1 MIPVKF
7 LPSFES
13 SKLPHEIAVMTDW
26 FCDELFDSGRNRIVF
41 PISRLIGDVER
52 FREDKDEII
61 AQIGMGVAYTSASD
75 LSSLRTVTNGEKQII
90 LSRYYDVHHEA
101 FANIVMQM
109 PDTFGH
115 CSIID
120 CHSFYP
126 SPLPYETDQSADR
139 PDFCIGVSEYHT
151 PEIVVDNLVRFLS
164 EQGYSVKVNS
174 PFAGTFVPMKYY
186 EKDHRVHSVMIEAN
200 RKLYMDVPGV
210 KNNQF
215 STIRSVLKECIN
227 TIEKS
232 IYSTMLGATFGAVLA
247 IILAMRF
254 ANINNRITSTQLVLS
269 GFAISAVFSSATN
282 YFVYY
287 SNTSTDKAR
296 SAMYWMLGSLSGAT
310 WEKLTLVLITFA
322 ICAVLIFLVHRVL
335 DILLLGDDA
344 ATTMGVNL
352 KKVKIIVVALS
363 TVLTGIIVSVSGVI
377 GFVGLVIPHISRSI
391 VGSSHKRLIPAA
403 ILIGGFFMII
413 CDVLSRVIVAP
424 QELSIGV
431 VTSFF
436 GAPFFL
442 FLIRKS
448 RHKFGGKS

>member
-1 MIPVKF
+1 MMSLKD
-7 LPSFES
+7 
-13 SKLPHEIAVMTDW
+13 KLPLKKGMQYTLFCIVMLFMLAAALVLSVLVGSVDIQPSVIGKVIVNNTLGKEVFEPTWAKNTESIIWTLRMPRIMLSFVVGAGLSLCGILMQALTKNSLADPYVLGISSGASTGAVLAIILDW
-26 FCDELFDSGRNRIVF
+26 FS
-41 PISRLIGDVER
+41 
-52 FREDKDEII
+52 
-61 AQIGMGVAYTSASD
+61 
-75 LSSLRTVTNGEKQII
+75 
-90 LSRYYDVHHEA
+90 
-101 FANIVMQM
+101 
-109 PDTFGH
+109 
-115 CSIID
+115 
-120 CHSFYP
+120 
-126 SPLPYETDQSADR
+126 
-139 PDFCIGVSEYHT
+139 
-151 PEIVVDNLVRFLS
+151 
-164 EQGYSVKVNS
+164 
-174 PFAGTFVPMKYY
+174 FAG
-186 EKDHRVHSVMIEAN
+186 R
-200 RKLYMDVPGV
+200 
-210 KNNQF
+210 
-215 STIRSVLKECIN
+215 
-227 TIEKS
+227 
-232 IYSTMLGATFGAVLA
+232 YSTMLGATFGAVLA